1 MPNAL
6 PLYPSDFRTAP
17 VAPLNRKRRKNPR
30 TVTMP
35 DRVGPHVKLVFAEM
49 ARQKLRYLDVAERS
63 GVQHATLKAWRKKNR
78 PGLESVEAV
87 LATLGYGL
95 VPVPALEVLPHPELA
110 GELTALALKMRMSIP
125 QTFSALID
133 IGVEQKLLRMRAEER
148 AAVLAEHD
156 ARLARIPANDNV
168 KRSLGSE
175 TSAT

>member
-1 MPNAL
+1 MPDAL

-63 GVQHATLKAWRKKNR
+63 GVQHATLKAWRKENR

-95 VPVPALEVLPHPELA
+95 VPVPALEALPPVVA
-110 GELTALALKMRMSIP
+110 GELTALALKFRVNVP
-125 QTFSALID
+125 QAWAALID
-133 IGVEQKLLRMRAEER
+133 IGVEQKLLRMRADER
-148 AAVLAEHD
+148 GAILAEHE
-156 ARLARIPANDNV
+156 ARLARIPANDNQ
-168 KRSLGSE
+168 KRRRKV
-175 TSAT
+175 A

>member
-1 MPNAL
+1 MPDAL

-35 DRVGPHVKLVFAEM
+35 DRVGPHVRLVFAEM

-95 VPVPALEVLPHPELA
+95 VAVPALEALPNPELA
-110 GELTALALKMRMSIP
+110 GEVATLALKLRMNMP

-133 IGVEQKLLRMRAEER
+133 IFVEQKLLRMRADER
-148 AAVLAEHD
+148 ATILTEHE
-156 ARLARIPANDNV
+156 ARLARIPANDNP
-168 KRSLGSE
+168 KRRRRV
-175 TSAT
+175 A

>member
-1 MPNAL
+1 MPDAL

-35 DRVGPHVKLVFAEM
+35 GRVGPHVKLVFAEM

-87 LATLGYGL
+87 LATLGFGL
-95 VPVPALEVLPHPELA
+95 VPVAALEALDHPELA
-110 GELTALALKMRMSIP
+110 GELTALALKMRMNIP
-125 QTFSALID
+125 QTWAALID
-133 IGVEQKLLRMRAEER
+133 IGVEQKLLRMRADER
-148 AAVLAEHD
+148 GTILAEHE
-156 ARLARIPANDNV
+156 ARLARIPANDNQ
-168 KRSLGSE
+168 KRRRKV
-175 TSAT
+175 A

>member
-1 MPNAL
+1 MPDAL

-35 DRVGPHVKLVFAEM
+35 DRVGPHVRLVFAEM

-95 VPVPALEVLPHPELA
+95 VPVPALEALPPALA
-110 GELTALALKMRMSIP
+110 GELTALALKLRMNIP
-125 QTFSALID
+125 QTWCALLD
-133 IGVEQKLLRMRAEER
+133 VHAEQKLLQMRASER
-148 AAVLAEHD
+148 AAVLTDHD
-156 ARLARIPANDNV
+156 RRTAGAANDNV
-168 KRSLGSE
+168 KQRRGRVVAS
-175 TSAT
+175 SAK